1 MPFFIGL
8 LFLPQERATISG
20 DIPPASGSHAR
31 SHGRDIRPTRNWGAF
46 FSPRPGVPAWQPAY
60 GGADRE
66 SAGAA
71 HYPSGDSHT
80 QAFGAPCLCGAEPPP
95 ALLDAGGVSTPCLT
109 TDRTPGPVRRRLRT
123 AGRHVNA
130 PVSIGLIGL
139 GKQGER
145 LATTFA
151 ELHSV
156 KLITLCDVRPAT
168 RAGARR
174 RFPHTRWTTKPE
186 DVLEDGSLDA
196 VVVAT
201 PAHTHPDLVL
211 GALEAGKH
219 VFVEPPLAFTGTQA
233 NALVESAT
241 QRKRCLMVGHAMLF
255 QPAVRKLKELI
266 DLGRLGDI
274 HYLDA
279 NRATLGGMRYDR
291 SVLWSLGPQEVAAMV
306 YLLDADP
313 IAVSAD
319 GAAHVRRDGEDVLY
333 CQLRFPDGVHAHLHL
348 SRLNPRTARQLTVV
362 GSRRVAFFDELE
374 AERKLTVYGTV
385 AQPPRREASGEMRIR
400 HGDTVSP
407 RVAAGDS
414 LRLECEHFISSI
426 RAAGS
431 LVTGPSRAAS
441 EVWILEALQR
451 SLERGGL
458 PEPVGNTPARVDNVR
473 PLRPRI
479 ASS

>member
-1 MPFFIGL
+1 M
-8 LFLPQERATISG
+8 S
-20 DIPPASGSHAR
+20 S
-31 SHGRDIRPTRNWGAF
+31 
-46 FSPRPGVPAWQPAY
+46 
-60 GGADRE
+60 
-66 SAGAA
+66 
-71 HYPSGDSHT
+71 
-80 QAFGAPCLCGAEPPP
+80 
-95 ALLDAGGVSTPCLT
+95 
-109 TDRTPGPVRRRLRT
+109 
-123 AGRHVNA
+123 
-130 PVSIGLIGL
+130 PVSIGVIGL

-145 LATTFA
+145 LARTFD
-151 ELHSV
+151 ELQTVELS
-156 KLITLCDVRPAT
+156 TLCDVRPAT

-174 RFPHTRWTTKPE
+174 RFPHTRWTTNPE
-186 DVLEDGSLDA
+186 DVLEDDSLDA
-196 VVVAT
+196 VVIAT
-201 PAHTHPDLVL
+201 PTQTHSDLVH
-211 GALEAGKH
+211 GALKAGKH
-219 VFVEPPLAFTGTQA
+219 VFVEPPLAFTGNQA
-233 NALVESAT
+233 DALVESAA

-279 NRATLGGMRYDR
+279 NRVTLGGMRYDR

-319 GAAHVRRDGEDVLY
+319 GAAHVRRGAEDVLY
-333 CQLRFPDGVHAHLHL
+333 CQLSFPGGVHAHLHL
-348 SRLNPRTARQLTVV
+348 SRINPKASCQLTVV
-362 GSRRVAFFDELE
+362 GSRRVALFDELE

-385 AQPPRREASGEMRIR
+385 AQPPRREASGEMRVR
-400 HGDTVSP
+400 RGDIVSP

-414 LRLECEHFISSI
+414 LTLECEHFVSSI

-431 LVTGPSRAAS
+431 VVAGPSRSAS

-458 PEPVGNTPARVDNVR
+458 PQPVGNTRSRVDNVR
-473 PLRPRI
+473 PLRPRT